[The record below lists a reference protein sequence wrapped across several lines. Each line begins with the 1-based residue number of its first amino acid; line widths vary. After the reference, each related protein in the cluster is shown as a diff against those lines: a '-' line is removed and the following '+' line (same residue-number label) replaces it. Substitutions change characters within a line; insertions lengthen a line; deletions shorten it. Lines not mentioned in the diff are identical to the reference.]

1 MLSNN
6 TKAFFE
12 LVRAGRWEKEA
23 QLSQYGSIDFNE
35 ILRLS
40 EEQSVVGM
48 LQQVWNMLPI

>member
-1 MLSNN
+1 VLSNN